1 MSMNINNGYNNYSNI
16 FASFVAPI
24 KRSPVF
30 CAGATNPIAP
40 SGDFLTTSSE
50 LSPYLSTDAIKE
62 LMLMNPK
69 VSKILRENGLP
80 EKININE
87 LQKLAN
93 GHLKT
98 TKSIAAAIIHNL
110 SPEEKEVLNQ
120 KAIYEAA
127 TFHDFGKVLIPEKIL
142 NKKGG
147 FNEKERAIME
157 LHSELGYELLKTQ
170 NISRRGLELIKY
182 HHQTPDNNGYP
193 ENKGNFEYNLETEI
207 LILADKYSALTEN
220 RPYKKSLSAQ
230 EALSVI
236 EREHPQS
243 SALNA
248 LKAFVQKVEPMSVLM

>member
-30 CAGATNPIAP
+30 CASTTNPIAP
-40 SGDFLTTSSE
+40 NGDFLTTSSE
-50 LSPYLSTDAIKE
+50 LSPYLSTEAIKE
-62 LMLMNPK
+62 LMLINPK

-110 SPEEKEVLNQ
+110 SAEEKDGLNQ

-170 NISRRGLELIKY
+170 NISQRGLELIKY

-220 RPYKKSLSAQ
+220 RPYKKSISAQ
-230 EALSVI
+230 EALRVI
-236 EREHPQS
+236 EKEHPQS
-243 SALNA
+243 LALNA
-248 LKAFVQKVEPMSVLM
+248 LKAFVQKVEPISSSA

>member
-1 MSMNINNGYNNYSNI
+1 MSMNINNGYSNYSNI

-24 KRSPVF
+24 KRAPVF

-40 SGDFLTTSSE
+40 NGDFLTTSSE
-50 LSPYLSTDAIKE
+50 LSPYLSTGAIKE

-110 SPEEKEVLNQ
+110 PQEEKNKLNQ

-127 TFHDFGKVLIPEKIL
+127 TFHDFGKVLIPEKLL

-170 NISRRGLELIKY
+170 NISPRGLELIKY
-182 HHQTPDNNGYP
+182 HHQNKDNSGYP
-193 ENKGNFEYNLETEI
+193 KNDGIFEYNIEAEI

-220 RPYKKSLSAQ
+220 RPYKKALSAQ
-230 EALSVI
+230 EALYII
-236 EREHPQS
+236 ESEQTTSP
-243 SALNA
+243 ALEA
-248 LKAFVQKVEPMSVLM
+248 LKAFINKVEPAGYSV